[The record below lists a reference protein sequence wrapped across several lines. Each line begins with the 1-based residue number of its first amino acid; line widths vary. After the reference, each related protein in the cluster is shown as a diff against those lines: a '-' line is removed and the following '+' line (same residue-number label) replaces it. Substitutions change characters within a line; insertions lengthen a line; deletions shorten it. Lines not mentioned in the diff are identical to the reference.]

1 MAHFLFALQE
11 LGDWEG
17 QEMVRR
23 DAYLSAEHLALQHD
37 FRASHKKIKFA
48 VVAAIIN
55 KLVQGNFSRVP
66 NQYEQARYIVQI
78 YSMEQ
83 AHVY

>member
-11 LGDWEG
+11 LGGWEG

-23 DAYLSAEHLALQHD
+23 DAYLSAEHFALQHD
-37 FRASHKKIKFA
+37 FRASHKKIKFT
-48 VVAAIIN
+48 VEAAIIN
-55 KLVQGNFSRVP
+55 KLVEGNLPRVP
-66 NQYEQARYIVQI
+66 YQYGQARYIVQI

-83 AHVY
+83 AYVY